1 MKLTPI
7 EIKQQQFE
15 KSLRGYDVADVQ
27 AFLTLV
33 SNEYEHLITKNKELE
48 DQIEKLGD
56 RVRHYERVEEA
67 LHETL
72 QTTKESV
79 AQKMDNARLEAKN
92 TTDKAQMDAEGIIQ
106 EANQQ
111 RAHIR
116 QSILRLLDRRD
127 EIISGISSYLD
138 NAKSSIDKF
147 SKDEMSIFTLP
158 LDEEVKEAINAE
170 PVVEE
175 IAEEI
180 VEDTSDGDE
189 IIEET
194 IASDSDSEV
203 TAEETD
209 ALDSNN
215 EEELNKSRF
224 AFDEDEIENL
234 EHENE
239 DEEKV
244 AKHDNGFP
252 PGSDRLNDILDE
264 ID

>member
-1 MKLTPI
+1 MKLTPL

-15 KSLRGYDVADVQ
+15 KSLRGFDVADVQ

-33 SNEYEHLITKNKELE
+33 SNEYEHLLSKNKELE
-48 DQIEKLGD
+48 EQIEKLSD

-92 TTDKAQMDAEGIIQ
+92 TTDKAQMEAEAIIT

-111 RAHIR
+111 RAQIR

-127 EIISGISSYLD
+127 EIIAGISSYLD
-138 NAKSSIDKF
+138 NAKSSVEKF
-147 SKDEMSIFTLP
+147 SKDEMSIFSLP
-158 LDEEVKEAINAE
+158 AEEKIKAKVQEMDESEQEEDSKNGSRFTLDEEELTE
-170 PVVEE
+170 SEE
-175 IAEEI
+175 
-180 VEDTSDGDE
+180 DKD
-189 IIEET
+189 
-194 IASDSDSEV
+194 
-203 TAEETD
+203 
-209 ALDSNN
+209 
-215 EEELNKSRF
+215 
-224 AFDEDEIENL
+224 
-234 EHENE
+234 
-239 DEEKV
+239 
-244 AKHDNGFP
+244 GFP

>member
-1 MKLTPI
+1 MKLTPL

-56 RVRHYERVEEA
+56 RVKHYERVEEA

-92 TTDKAQMDAEGIIQ
+92 ATDKAQMEADTIVS

-111 RAHIR
+111 RAQIR
-116 QSILRLLDRRD
+116 QSILRLLDKRD
-127 EIISGISSYLD
+127 EIIAGISSYLG
-138 NAKSSIDKF
+138 NAITSVEKF
-147 SKDEMSIFTLP
+147 SADEMGIFSPPKTDEPTLEKASEEEP
-158 LDEEVKEAINAE
+158 TTNSRFELDEDLLGSDEEVSLFE
-170 PVVEE
+170 
-175 IAEEI
+175 
-180 VEDTSDGDE
+180 
-189 IIEET
+189 
-194 IASDSDSEV
+194 
-203 TAEETD
+203 
-209 ALDSNN
+209 
-215 EEELNKSRF
+215 
-224 AFDEDEIENL
+224 DEDN
-234 EHENE
+234 
-239 DEEKV
+239 
-244 AKHDNGFP
+244 AFP

>member
-1 MKLTPI
+1 MKLTPL

-33 SNEYEHLITKNKELE
+33 SNEYEHLLTKNKELE
-48 DQIEKLGD
+48 EQIEKLSD

-92 TTDKAQMDAEGIIQ
+92 TTDKAQMEAEAIIT

-111 RAHIR
+111 RNQIR
-116 QSILRLLDRRD
+116 QSILRLIDRRD
-127 EIISGISSYLD
+127 EIISGISSYLE
-138 NAKSSIDKF
+138 NAKSSVDKF

-158 LDEEVKEAINAE
+158 VDEKPQPDVQEIDMTEESEEEQEEKNGSRFALDEELLGEE
-170 PVVEE
+170 PEE
-175 IAEEI
+175 
-180 VEDTSDGDE
+180 TSDD
-189 IIEET
+189 
-194 IASDSDSEV
+194 DD
-203 TAEETD
+203 
-209 ALDSNN
+209 
-215 EEELNKSRF
+215 EEE
-224 AFDEDEIENL
+224 D
-234 EHENE
+234 
-239 DEEKV
+239 
-244 AKHDNGFP
+244 DNAFP
-252 PGSDRLNDILDE
+252 PGTDRLNDILDE

>member
-1 MKLTPI
+1 MKLTPL

-15 KSLRGYDVADVQ
+15 KSLRGFDVADVQ

-33 SNEYEHLITKNKELE
+33 SNEYEHLLTKNKELE
-48 DQIEKLGD
+48 EQIEKLSD

-92 TTDKAQMDAEGIIQ
+92 TTDKAQMEAEAIIS

-111 RAHIR
+111 RAQIR

-127 EIISGISSYLD
+127 EIIAGISSYLD
-138 NAKSSIDKF
+138 NAKNSVEKF
-147 SKDEMSIFTLP
+147 SKDEMAIFSLP
-158 LDEEVKEAINAE
+158 VDDTDQTNVSEDSKSEEDTKNGSRFSLDEEGLADSELE
-170 PVVEE
+170 
-175 IAEEI
+175 
-180 VEDTSDGDE
+180 S
-189 IIEET
+189 EET
-194 IASDSDSEV
+194 SEEDDS
-203 TAEETD
+203 
-209 ALDSNN
+209 
-215 EEELNKSRF
+215 
-224 AFDEDEIENL
+224 
-234 EHENE
+234 
-239 DEEKV
+239 
-244 AKHDNGFP
+244 GFP

>member
-33 SNEYEHLITKNKELE
+33 SNEYEHLLTKNRELE

-92 TTDKAQMDAEGIIQ
+92 TTAKAQMDAEGIIQ

-111 RAHIR
+111 RAQIR
-116 QSILRLLDRRD
+116 QSILRLLDKRD

-138 NAKSSIDKF
+138 NAKSSVDKF
-147 SKDEMSIFTLP
+147 SKDEMSIFILP
-158 LDEEVKEAINAE
+158 TEEVVNKSIAI
-170 PVVEE
+170 
-175 IAEEI
+175 
-180 VEDTSDGDE
+180 EDT
-189 IIEET
+189 
-194 IASDSDSEV
+194 
-203 TAEETD
+203 
-209 ALDSNN
+209 
-215 EEELNKSRF
+215 EEEKNKSRF
-224 AFDEDEIENL
+224 ELDEEHIEDSVEDSSEEEPVIDED
-234 EHENE
+234 
-239 DEEKV
+239 
-244 AKHDNGFP
+244 DNGFP
-252 PGSDRLNDILDE
+252 PGTDRLNDILDE

>member
-1 MKLTPI
+1 MKLTPL

-33 SNEYEHLITKNKELE
+33 SNEYEHLLTKNKELDE
-48 DQIEKLGD
+48 QIEKLSD

-92 TTDKAQMDAEGIIQ
+92 ITDKAQMEAESIIS

-111 RAHIR
+111 RNQIR

-127 EIISGISSYLD
+127 EIIAGISSYLD
-138 NAKSSIDKF
+138 NAKNSVDKF

-158 LDEEVKEAINAE
+158 TDELPGSEVLEEKGNEEENSEAKNGSRFTLDEEGFN
-170 PVVEE
+170 
-175 IAEEI
+175 
-180 VEDTSDGDE
+180 DGSE
-189 IIEET
+189 
-194 IASDSDSEV
+194 EV
-203 TAEETD
+203 TAESMEG
-209 ALDSNN
+209 
-215 EEELNKSRF
+215 
-224 AFDEDEIENL
+224 ED
-234 EHENE
+234 
-239 DEEKV
+239 
-244 AKHDNGFP
+244 DNAFP
-252 PGSDRLNDILDE
+252 PGTDRLNDILDE

>member
-1 MKLTPI
+1 MKITPL

-33 SNEYEHLITKNKELE
+33 SNEYEHLLTKNKELE
-48 DQIEKLGD
+48 EQIEKLSD
-56 RVRHYERVEEA
+56 RVKHYERVEEA

-92 TTDKAQMDAEGIIQ
+92 TTDKAQMEAEAIIQ

-111 RAHIR
+111 RAQIR

-127 EIISGISSYLD
+127 EIIAGISSYLD
-138 NAKSSIDKF
+138 NAKTSIEKF
-147 SKDEMSIFTLP
+147 SNDEMNIFSLPKDEVVEDVETEENQANSSRFEF
-158 LDEEVKEAINAE
+158 DEE
-170 PVVEE
+170 EE
-175 IAEEI
+175 G
-180 VEDTSDGDE
+180 S
-189 IIEET
+189 
-194 IASDSDSEV
+194 
-203 TAEETD
+203 
-209 ALDSNN
+209 
-215 EEELNKSRF
+215 
-224 AFDEDEIENL
+224 DEDQSIL
-234 EHENE
+234 NE
-239 DEEKV
+239 DNE
-244 AKHDNGFP
+244 GFP

>member
-1 MKLTPI
+1 MKLTPL

-33 SNEYEHLITKNKELE
+33 SNEYEHLLTKNRELDE
-48 DQIEKLGD
+48 QIEKLSD

-92 TTDKAQMDAEGIIQ
+92 TTDKAQMEAESIIS

-111 RAHIR
+111 RNQIR

-127 EIISGISSYLD
+127 EIIAGISSYLD
-138 NAKSSIDKF
+138 NAKSSVEKF
-147 SKDEMSIFTLP
+147 SNDEMSIFTLP
-158 LDEEVKEAINAE
+158 TEETAGPEVLNEDAVADEEPESTNGSRFALDEEEL
-170 PVVEE
+170 EE
-175 IAEEI
+175 EN
-180 VEDTSDGDE
+180 
-189 IIEET
+189 EET
-194 IASDSDSEV
+194 TAKTGEDDDDS
-203 TAEETD
+203 A
-209 ALDSNN
+209 
-215 EEELNKSRF
+215 
-224 AFDEDEIENL
+224 
-234 EHENE
+234 
-239 DEEKV
+239 
-244 AKHDNGFP
+244 FP
-252 PGSDRLNDILDE
+252 PGTDRLNDILDE

>member
-33 SNEYEHLITKNKELE
+33 SNEYEHLLTKNNELE

-127 EIISGISSYLD
+127 EIISGMSSYLD

-158 LDEEVKEAINAE
+158 VDEEVKETIIAE

-175 IAEEI
+175 IVEDIPTTESESEEISSVDSDIEEI
-180 VEDTSDGDE
+180 VE
-189 IIEET
+189 
-194 IASDSDSEV
+194 
-203 TAEETD
+203 ETD
-209 ALDSNN
+209 TLDSST
-215 EEELNKSRF
+215 EEEQNKSRF
-224 AFDEDEIENL
+224 EFDEDEIENL
-234 EHENE
+234 AHDSE
-239 DEEKV
+239 DEENV
-244 AKHDNGFP
+244 VKHDNGFP